1 MFLVF
6 KFVTGNIIEVS
17 AAHSGGFFMSEPKR
31 AGWLGPGALAQEL
44 GFGGLKITEAVPGF
58 VVSVCRH
65 AQVDAPY
72 NQKAVHS
79 WWTKSCM
86 MRRNMRMIFT
96 GLVSFSLNVNADEA
110 HA

>member
-1 MFLVF
+1 ML
-6 KFVTGNIIEVS
+6 
-17 AAHSGGFFMSEPKR
+17 GG
-31 AGWLGPGALAQEL
+31 LGLGHWRREL

-58 VVSVCRH
+58 VVSVCGH

-96 GLVSFSLNVNADEA
+96 GLVSFSLDVNACEA